1 MVMLVVVVV
10 VVSACS
16 GDSSDTSDG
25 PTDAPTSSSAG
36 PAGGGSD
43 APEATTTSA
52 EESGGSVSL
61 GAPCS
66 FLTDPQMSEILGKD
80 VTSEASGDLLCIY
93 APADGSGGIELL
105 LQDVSD
111 VGCELVF
118 SVGGFDDEEPVEGV
132 GTYAKY
138 KVSGVSQMAVCYN
151 ELVTLAMTMYAEPTD
166 PKAVLIAVAT
176 AVEQGLS

>member
-1 MVMLVVVVV
+1 
-10 VVSACS
+10 
-16 GDSSDTSDG
+16 
-25 PTDAPTSSSAG
+25 
-36 PAGGGSD
+36 
-43 APEATTTSA
+43 
-52 EESGGSVSL
+52 
-61 GAPCS
+61 
-66 FLTDPQMSEILGKD
+66 MSEILGKD

-118 SVGGFDDEEPVEGV
+118 SVGGFDDEDPVEGV

-138 KVSGVSQMAVCYN
+138 KASGVSQMAVCYN
-151 ELVTLAMTMYAEPTD
+151 ELVTLAMTMYAEPSD
-166 PKAVLIAVAT
+166 PKAVLTAVAT